1 MSPDKVCNSF
11 AEAVS
16 DIPDGATIMI
26 GGFTGPGGLP
36 QNLILALRNQGAR
49 DLTIIAN
56 STWGGGKARN
66 YIDVSI
72 LAENRQIKKAIVSVM
87 ADPNP
92 LRSTAFE
99 EQYRAGE
106 VEMELV
112 PQGTLAERIRA
123 GGFGI
128 GGFYTRT
135 GVGTPVEKGKEKRS
149 INGKE
154 YILELP
160 LTADYALIRAY
171 KADRL
176 GNLIYRGTAR
186 NFNPVMAPAAG
197 ITVAEVDEIVEPGEL
212 DPEIIVTPGIF
223 VKRIVEI
230 PQEEK

>member
-1 MSPDKVCNSF
+1 MVPEKVCNSF
-11 AEAVS
+11 AEAVA
-16 DIPDGATIMI
+16 DIPDGATVMV

-49 DLTIIAN
+49 KLTIIAN
-56 STWGGGKARN
+56 STWGAGKARE

-99 EQYRAGE
+99 VQYRAGE
-106 VEMELV
+106 TEMELV

-128 GGFYTRT
+128 GGFYTST
-135 GVGTPVEKGKEKRS
+135 GVGTPVEKEKEKKM

-171 KADRL
+171 KADRM

-186 NFNPVMAPAAG
+186 NFNPVMAPAAR
-197 ITVAEVDEIVEPGEL
+197 ITIAEVDEIVEPGRL
-212 DPEIIVTPGIF
+212 APEVIATPGIF
-223 VKRIVEI
+223 VKRIVKI
-230 PQEEK
+230 SQEGK